1 MKKTTLKIV
10 FLICI
15 AFVFA
20 TILWFM
26 IIQSKNLHNAVVSL
40 NFHRDMLQRKLSNPT
55 SSGNSLEELEMWV
68 DECVQSVQILSVQ
81 VSVCGSS
88 LAACVFLFVYCN
100 PRLFRLSTW
109 TNLSEEWAKNKAE
122 RAARKQAKSETDK
135 QKRIEE
141 LQKELDALKK
151 DDAPPSQE

>member
-1 MKKTTLKIV
+1 MKKFIKITV
-10 FLICI
+10 DICI
-15 AFVFA
+15 LFVIGLLLYYFITQA
-20 TILWFM
+20 QGLKLWHDELNYYKDWL
-26 IIQSKNLHNAVVSL
+26 QSKIENPNL
-40 NFHRDMLQRKLSNPT
+40 
-55 SSGNSLEELEMWV
+55 SGNSIEFIQAQISDCNHAIAVNSVLLV
-68 DECVQSVQILSVQ
+68 VQFFA
-81 VSVCGSS
+81 

-100 PRLFRLSTW
+100 PCLFRISTW
-109 TNLSEEWAKNKAE
+109 TNLSEEWTKNKAE